1 MWTAQGILKHDTKPL
16 EYIYSN
22 ETFET
27 KADCLEWING
37 DDGDMFANCLTI
49 DTKTVEYHGYW
60 LDDIQP
66 HNLEGTQNK

>member
-1 MWTAQGILKHDTKPL
+1 MYNAKGILLHDTKQP

-27 KADCLEWING
+27 QAECLEWING
-37 DDGDMFANCLTI
+37 DEGDMFANCLTI

-60 LDDIQP
+60 LDDIEA
-66 HNLEGTQNK
+66 HKLEGTQN